1 MPVLCGPADIDR
13 LTLLPAP
20 TGRRLGT
27 LFLGYLAAVVAVI
40 TLAPFQFATPA
51 HFSAAW
57 MVTDGGWATD
67 AILNVV
73 LFLPLGFLWQRM
85 TGRQPIAALLLGLA
99 VGASIES
106 AQLFLAPR
114 YSTMSDLLANG
125 SGAWLGAIASA
136 SLTRRVAT
144 GRFVTTLWLD
154 QPLMGLVY
162 LLIPLL
168 WLDGLGAAGEASRLW
183 LLVPLGSAGAL
194 AIAAVAVAVRGN
206 ASPPLSLWPITG
218 AIAWFAL
225 GMVPALRVSP
235 RHALMSLAATAM
247 VAAIGGPLWRATLR
261 GERRLEPQVVRGLL
275 PLLLIVVGG
284 TSASAGSLSL
294 VGSAEIARVAI
305 LRVLEQAAAF
315 TLLGYLVAE
324 WRGRREEPLRRLVA
338 MPLVVA
344 VLVMAVVD
352 LTVVP
357 WQSLFRPAACLLAT
371 GYGAL
376 MYDAQRAHV
385 VALRAG
391 G

>member
-1 MPVLCGPADIDR
+1 MPPLRGRADIDR
-13 LTLLPAP
+13 LTPLPAS
-20 TGRRLGT
+20 TGRRLGA

-40 TLAPFQFATPA
+40 TLAPFQFAMPV
-51 HFSAAW
+51 HFSVAW
-57 MVTDGGWATD
+57 LVTDGGWATD
-67 AILNVV
+67 LILNVV

-85 TGRQPIAALLLGLA
+85 TGGRPVWALLLGSAAGL
-99 VGASIES
+99 SIEL

-114 YSTMSDLLANG
+114 YTTMSDLLANG
-125 SGAWLGAIASA
+125 SGAWLGAFGSA
-136 SLTRRVAT
+136 YLARRVAT
-144 GRFVTTLWLD
+144 GRLMSTLWLD
-154 QPLMGLVY
+154 QPLVGLVY
-162 LLIPLL
+162 LLIPLI

-194 AIAAVAVAVRGN
+194 AIAAVAVAARGTTR
-206 ASPPLSLWPITG
+206 PPLSLWPIIG

-225 GMVPALRVSP
+225 GMVPALRASP
-235 RHALMSLAATAM
+235 RNALMALAATAV
-247 VAAIGGPLWRATLR
+247 VATIGGPLWRAMLR

-338 MPLVVA
+338 MPLAVA
-344 VLVMAVVD
+344 VLAMALVD

-357 WQSLFRPAACLLAT
+357 WQSLLRPAACLLAS

-376 MYDAQRAHV
+376 LYDAQRAHI
-385 VALRAG
+385 VALRTG